1 MINIEID
8 DEKSKKIEELI
19 KDELKIIERIKEK
32 LKKEINK
39 VIFILAK
46 SEIDNMYNLVQEDVK
61 EYFIKNKERVELVRE
76 TEFVIEDQRKEKF
89 FIDTLKIIFK
99 ELEIVVKAKNKFI
112 FDGESILFK
121 GNEGIL
127 ISFLIENFRNINGV
141 ENDFEIY
148 ISRKELEKF
157 IKIYRVES
165 NFIDKLEKNELLI
178 IDKYNNDSLF
188 ILLKNSP
195 YTYENESNLR
205 KFIIQNYNLKI
216 NEEINSKIKEEI
228 KSEIENYNIE
238 AKKNEEK
245 IRSINNIANN
255 LKQKV
260 ENLEMFANN
269 FKIEIITM
277 LGIFAGLFSYL
288 TINFNLMKELLSGD
302 KEIENVF
309 LIVAVFC
316 IGLVPIVVIFLLI
329 KFLFLTPN
337 NYSDDV
343 SKKLPFW
350 KRYFSPLVVIMV
362 TMILVVAI
370 IFIYLLFWDNYK
382 KYNSNF
388 EKLKQDVDIKKEEVQ
403 KLKEEIE
410 YLKLK
415 YEVQNKEKLV
425 EKSNESNNIIILKR

>member
-8 DEKSKKIEELI
+8 DEKSKKIEEII

-39 VIFILAK
+39 IIFILAK
-46 SEIDNMYNLVQEDVK
+46 SEIDNMYSLVQEDVE

-76 TEFVIEDQRKEKF
+76 IEFVIEDQRKEKF

-216 NEEINSKIKEEI
+216 SEEINSKIKEEI

-238 AKKNEEK
+238 AQKNEEK
-245 IRSINNIANN
+245 IRCINNIASN

-350 KRYFSPLVVIMV
+350 KKYFSPLVVIMV

-410 YLKLK
+410 HLKLK